1 MAMQNSEKQNSIV
14 IFVPTTERRDKFK
27 NIFFIPG
34 KNQFS
39 FCSPNLTSP
48 YVIKRETT
56 AKKKKKLSGYLH
68 LFTSRFTGA
77 ITVCCCLVG
86 YLVIGAYSLI
96 VNRNLIL
103 I

>member
-1 MAMQNSEKQNSIV
+1 MQNSEKQNSIV
-14 IFVPTTERRDKFK
+14 IFVPITDGRDKFK

-56 AKKKKKLSGYLH
+56 AKKKKKSSPAT
-68 LFTSRFTGA
+68 FTYSQVASPCHYGLLLPCWVPRDRGIFTY
-77 ITVCCCLVG
+77 C
-86 YLVIGAYSLI
+86 
-96 VNRNLIL
+96 
-103 I
+103 

>member
-1 MAMQNSEKQNSIV
+1 MQNSEKQNSIV
-14 IFVPTTERRDKFK
+14 IFVPITDGRDKFK

-56 AKKKKKLSGYLH
+56 AKKKKKALRLPSLIHKSLH
-68 LFTSRFTGA
+68 RA

>member
-14 IFVPTTERRDKFK
+14 IFVPITDGRDKFK

-48 YVIKRETT
+48 HVIKRETT
-56 AKKKKKLSGYLH
+56 AKKKKSSPAT
-68 LFTSRFTGA
+68 FT
-77 ITVCCCLVG
+77 
-86 YLVIGAYSLI
+86 YSQVALP
-96 VNRNLIL
+96 VPLRSVVALL
-103 I
+103 GTS

>member
-14 IFVPTTERRDKFK
+14 IFVPITDGRDKFK

-56 AKKKKKLSGYLH
+56 AKKKKKKLSGYLH
-68 LFTSRFTGA
+68 LFTSRFTVPLRSVVALLG
-77 ITVCCCLVG
+77 T
-86 YLVIGAYSLI
+86 S
-96 VNRNLIL
+96 
-103 I
+103 